1 MRLIDADHFS
11 KRLWERINE
20 LETNPLYT
28 DAEKE
33 MSGDIIMSVLEKL
46 REEETVTESEEKKK

>member
-1 MRLIDADHFS
+1 MRLIDADHFRD
-11 KRLWERINE
+11 RLMERLKE
-20 LETNPLYT
+20 VETNPFYT

-33 MSGDIIMSVLEKL
+33 MTGDIILSVLDKL